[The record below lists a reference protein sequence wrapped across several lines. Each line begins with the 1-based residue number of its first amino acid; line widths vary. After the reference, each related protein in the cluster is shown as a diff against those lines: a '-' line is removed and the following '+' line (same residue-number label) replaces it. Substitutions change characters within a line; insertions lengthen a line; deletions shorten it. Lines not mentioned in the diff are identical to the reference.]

1 MAEIIPV
8 AMSASARLGEPL
20 SSGAGSGI
28 GPIATVPMEE
38 AAHGA
43 ASCVLESLVPHE
55 TPESI
60 TQATPIAEADRFL
73 HMTPVVVHADDSLK
87 AVAEK
92 AVENTGCRVI
102 AVVDDQD
109 RLVGV
114 IPVRVLVNDIFL
126 KIVPEE
132 FLGEIL
138 DLEGAL
144 KYAEH
149 IGARTARDVMLP
161 PESVGADE
169 SVRDAFERMHAAK
182 LSGLPI
188 VDEDGRVA
196 GYVDQLEL
204 LLVWVRASGRDALLK
219 PTAEG
224 GE

>member
-1 MAEIIPV
+1 MTK
-8 AMSASARLGEPL
+8 R
-20 SSGAGSGI
+20 
-28 GPIATVPMEE
+28 
-38 AAHGA
+38 
-43 ASCVLESLVPHE
+43 

-60 TQATPIAEADRFL
+60 TQETPIAEADLMLR
-73 HMTPVVVHADDSLK
+73 MEPVVVPADGSLRS
-87 AVAEK
+87 VAEK

-102 AVVDDQD
+102 AVIDGEG

-149 IGARTARDVMLP
+149 IRARTARDIMLP
-161 PESVGADE
+161 AVSVRPDE
-169 SVRDAFERMHAAK
+169 SVRDAFARMHEAK
-182 LSGLPI
+182 LNGLPI
-188 VDEDGRVA
+188 IDEENRVV

-204 LLVWVRASGRDALLK
+204 LLVWVRASGRDQLLE
-219 PTAEG
+219 PHDHDRD
-224 GE
+224 